1 MGTEQLGS
9 SLFRN
14 KIPSINSG
22 ATMSKIP
29 PQIELRDSCI
39 FINNLE
45 IRSFEASDYLHQL
58 PDYEREAACL
68 KAFELGF
75 FCLQRTENINDTQFV
90 KQQFNA
96 LLNELYQA
104 VNEIPNTISAQLA
117 NKIGTGEVLGPLQ
130 GQISLTTAVMDA
142 QIKAVSDFLNQE
154 FNPSQETSV
163 FGSAV
168 QKIQN
173 LLDDKRSD
181 SLQGIFSAA
190 IANITAENSVLAKSV
205 RAVVTEAVK
214 PLAQEVEKLAQQVR
228 EKELVKSVLEQT
240 IEKGVSY
247 EEALVV
253 ELQQWAKLYGAE
265 ITHVGND
272 KQAGDILIKFTAN
285 SIATVEL
292 SLVIEARNRDSASW
306 GRKRISDQ
314 LTKAMMER
322 KANAAIFLSRSR
334 EGLAQ
339 EIGYWGQGSCEQGQ
353 WVATTHE
360 SLSLAIQFLIVQQQ
374 LASQPTYNLQID
386 CAVIEAQVQQIKLS
400 LNYLTQINTS
410 LTKLQEHSSDIRA
423 KARAMRTEIHNAL
436 LSISESISS
445 KEQK

>member
-1 MGTEQLGS
+1 
-9 SLFRN
+9 
-14 KIPSINSG
+14 
-22 ATMSKIP
+22 MSQIP
-29 PQIELRDSCI
+29 PQIELRDNCI
-39 FINNLE
+39 FINNLQ
-45 IRSFEASDYLHQL
+45 IRLFEASDYLHQL
-58 PDYEREAACL
+58 PDYEYEAACV
-68 KAFELGF
+68 KAFEMGF
-75 FCLQRTENINDTQFV
+75 FCLQRTENFSDTQFV

-117 NKIGTGEVLGPLQ
+117 NKIGDGQLLAPLQ

-173 LLDDKRSD
+173 LLDENRTD
-181 SLQGIFSAA
+181 SLQGVFSAA
-190 IANITAENSVLAKSV
+190 IANVTTKDGVLAAAVK
-205 RAVVTEAVK
+205 AVVSESVK
-214 PLAQEVEKLAQQVR
+214 PLADEVEKLAQQVR
-228 EKELVKSVLEQT
+228 EKELVESVLEQT
-240 IEKGVSY
+240 IAKGASY
-247 EEALVV
+247 EEAVLA
-253 ELQQWAKLYGAE
+253 ELEPWVKLYGAE
-265 ITHVGND
+265 ITHIGKD
-272 KQAGDILIKFTAN
+272 KQPGDILLKFTGN
-285 SIATVEL
+285 SIAAIEI
-292 SLVIEARNRDSASW
+292 SIVIEVRKRNSASW

-314 LTKAMMER
+314 LIKAMMQRE
-322 KANAAIFLSRSR
+322 ANAAIFLSSSR

-360 SLSLAIQFLIVQQQ
+360 MLSLAIQFLLVQQQ
-374 LASQPTYNLQID
+374 LASQPTFNSQID
-386 CAVIEAQVQQIKLS
+386 CAVIEAQVQQIKSS
-400 LNYLTQINTS
+400 LNYLTQINSS
-410 LTKLQEHSSDIRA
+410 LTKLQEHSSDIRV
-423 KARAMRTEIHNAL
+423 KARSMRTEIRNAL

>member
-1 MGTEQLGS
+1 
-9 SLFRN
+9 
-14 KIPSINSG
+14 
-22 ATMSKIP
+22 MSKIP
-29 PQIELRDSCI
+29 PQIELRDDCI
-39 FINNLE
+39 VINNLQ
-45 IRSFEASDYLHQL
+45 IRLFEASDYLHQL
-58 PDYEREAACL
+58 PDYEREAACI
-68 KAFELGF
+68 KAFEMGF
-75 FCLQRTENINDTQFV
+75 FCLQRTENLNDTQFV

-96 LLNELYQA
+96 LLNEIYQA

-117 NKIGTGEVLGPLQ
+117 NKIGTGEGQLLAPLQ
-130 GQISLTTAVMDA
+130 GQINLTTAIMDA

-181 SLQGIFSAA
+181 SLQGVFSAA
-190 IANITAENSVLAKSV
+190 IANVTTKDGVLAAAVK
-205 RAVVTEAVK
+205 AVVDEAVK
-214 PLAQEVEKLAQQVR
+214 PLSQEVEKLAQQVR
-228 EKELVKSVLEQT
+228 EKELVESVLEQT
-240 IEKGVSY
+240 IAKGASY
-247 EEALVV
+247 EEAVV
-253 ELQQWAKLYGAE
+253 AELEPWAKLSGAE
-265 ITHVGND
+265 ITHIGFD
-272 KQAGDILIKFTAN
+272 KQPGDILIKFATN
-285 SIATVEL
+285 SIAAIEI
-292 SLVIEARNRDSASW
+292 SIVIEVRKRNSASW

-314 LTKAMMER
+314 LIKAMMKRE
-322 KANAAIFLSRSR
+322 ANAAIFLSSSR

-360 SLSLAIQFLIVQQQ
+360 MLSLAIQFLLVQQQ
-374 LASQPTYNLQID
+374 LASQPTFNSQID

-410 LTKLQEHSSDIRA
+410 LTKLQEHSSDIRV
-423 KARAMRTEIHNAL
+423 KARAMRTEIRQAL
-436 LSISESISS
+436 NSISESISS